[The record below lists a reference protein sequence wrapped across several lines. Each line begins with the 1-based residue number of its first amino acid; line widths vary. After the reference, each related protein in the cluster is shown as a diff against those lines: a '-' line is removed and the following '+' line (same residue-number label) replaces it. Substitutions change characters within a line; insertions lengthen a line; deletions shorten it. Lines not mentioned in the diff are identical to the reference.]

1 MCPWS
6 GSLGVFQPTV
16 KSEIMQSRG
25 GAWTLWVVVTAAD
38 PRVTQALDLRMT
50 TTDGA
55 IVTDCIWTNS
65 APHREASRWLG
76 PNVHTSDGVP
86 DAAHL
91 DL

>member
-1 MCPWS
+1 MVGPPW
-6 GSLGVFQPTV
+6 GLPTN
-16 KSEIMQSRG
+16 SEVRNHAVEG
-25 GAWTLWVVVTAAD
+25 GAWALWVVVTAAA
-38 PRVTQALDLRMT
+38 PRVTQALDLGMA

-76 PNVHTSDGVP
+76 PNVLISDGVP